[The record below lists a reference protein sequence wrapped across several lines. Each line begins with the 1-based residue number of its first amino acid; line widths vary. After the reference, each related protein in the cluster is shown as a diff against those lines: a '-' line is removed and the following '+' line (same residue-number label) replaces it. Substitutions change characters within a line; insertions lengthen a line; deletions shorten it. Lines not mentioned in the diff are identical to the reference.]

1 MSICLPCPGVLQRCP
16 DSSSQDAQA
25 TWVAGNY
32 SSPPAF
38 PLKMTSKC
46 YTFSKEP
53 FPFQAGAPMPG
64 AKKQGSN
71 KSLQLSSYPGGELVT
86 AKQAVE
92 ATLVQLC
99 IYLLLYLSS
108 LFLLNGG
115 EENGGLQCT
124 LKAKPLILTK
134 HITNELIKKN
144 LIIMC
149 KARLNCLSS
158 TCIMYHVSLLP
169 SLNLLLASSSSS
181 FLSKI

>member
-1 MSICLPCPGVLQRCP
+1 
-16 DSSSQDAQA
+16 
-25 TWVAGNY
+25 
-32 SSPPAF
+32 
-38 PLKMTSKC
+38 
-46 YTFSKEP
+46 
-53 FPFQAGAPMPG
+53 MPG
-64 AKKQGSN
+64 AKQGSS

-92 ATLVQLC
+92 ETLVQLC

-115 EENGGLQCT
+115 EEDGGLLCT

-134 HITNELIKKN
+134 YITNELIKKN

-149 KARLNCLSS
+149 KARVNCLSL

-169 SLNLLLASSSSS
+169 SLNLLSSSG